1 MKKLANKKVTA
12 VALSASV
19 VLTLGASLAYFTDR
33 ADTTASGTAGTVA
46 IDLASNMDLTDA
58 DGKDIL
64 NPGDLRD
71 TSFKV
76 TNEGNKSIDV
86 RETIVLEAFESDGT
100 TRKAMT
106 EVNGQAEYDI
116 YRLEDVEQ
124 DSNGSWKPKAGK
136 SPLAVRSTDLTNGR
150 ITYEVPQYTL
160 NGSST
165 AGASEGIGFRAQ
177 NNGESDAEYA
187 SALSEYI
194 AAHPEVDAD
203 RELETGVTSISA
215 DQPFVLVF
223 RGSSGN
229 SYQNTVVKISV
240 LTQAKQHRNTGDETW
255 NDLRSESI
263 TFGGG
268 TVSAVNPETV
278 ITSGNFTAASNG

>member
-1 MKKLANKKVTA
+1 MKKLSQKKIAA
-12 VALSASV
+12 VALSAAT

-46 IDLASNMDLTDA
+46 IDLASDLDLTDA
-58 DGKDIL
+58 DGKNIL

-71 TSFKV
+71 ASFKV

-100 TRKAMT
+100 TKKALT

-124 DSNGSWKPKAGK
+124 DANGSWKPKSGK
-136 SPLAVRSTDLTNGR
+136 SPLAVRTTDLTNGK

-187 SALSEYI
+187 SALAEYA
-194 AAHPEVDAD
+194 AAHPEVDAE
-203 RELETGVTSISA
+203 RELESGITSISA
-215 DQPFVLVF
+215 DQPFVLIF
-223 RGSSGN
+223 RGDSGN
-229 SYQNTVVKISV
+229 SYQNTIVKLSV
-240 LTQAKQHRNTGDETW
+240 LAQAKQHRNTGDGTW
-255 NDLRSESI
+255 NDIKSESI

-268 TVSAVNPETV
+268 TVSAVNAETT
-278 ITSGNFTAASNG
+278 ITNGNFTASGN